1 MTRKSLDALLLEL
14 TNTVELL
21 RNSQIGAYIYPVVP
35 NEFTSWRDE
44 QRAWRESVVLF
55 DQSHHMAELMIEGPD
70 AFAMLQSLAP
80 NSFGNFPVNR
90 AKHFAPCG
98 HSGHVIG
105 DVILFR
111 LAEEQF
117 LIVGRVPTI
126 NWVQFHGETGG
137 WDVRL
142 DRDDRSPSR
151 PGPKAV
157 VRRRYRYQIQGP
169 NAPEL
174 LAKLNGGPVPEI
186 KFFHMGEISIGGRKV
201 RALRHGMSGEP
212 GLEVWGPFE
221 EGEEVRDVIVEA
233 GKEFGLRQV
242 GSRAYS
248 TNTLESGWIPSP
260 LPAVYTGEAMKSY
273 REWLPATG
281 YEGSGSIGG
290 SFVSDRIEDYY
301 LTPYD
306 LGYGPFVKFDH
317 DFIGRAALEKIAGAP
332 HRRKVTFAWNA
343 DDVAKVFRSFFEPG
357 IETYKYIDIPNTNYA
372 SSSYD
377 KVTRN
382 GRTVGLSMFAGYS
395 YNERSYLSLGVVDPD
410 VEVGEVLDLVWGE
423 PDGGTRKTT
432 VEPHRQTEIRVK
444 VSPVP
449 YSRDARESYA
459 DGWRTRQ
466 TA

>member
-1 MTRKSLDALLLEL
+1 MTRKGLDALLLES

-55 DQSHHMAELMIEGPD
+55 DQSHHMAELMIEGPE

-186 KFFHMGEISIGGRKV
+186 KFFHMGEISLGGRKV

>member
-1 MTRKSLDALLLEL
+1 M
-14 TNTVELL
+14 
-21 RNSQIGAYIYPVVP
+21 
-35 NEFTSWRDE
+35 
-44 QRAWRESVVLF
+44 
-55 DQSHHMAELMIEGPD
+55 
-70 AFAMLQSLAP
+70 
-80 NSFGNFPVNR
+80 
-90 AKHFAPCG
+90 
-98 HSGHVIG
+98 
-105 DVILFR
+105 
-111 LAEEQF
+111 
-117 LIVGRVPTI
+117 
-126 NWVQFHGETGG
+126 
-137 WDVRL
+137 
-142 DRDDRSPSR
+142 
-151 PGPKAV
+151 
-157 VRRRYRYQIQGP
+157 
-169 NAPEL
+169 
-174 LAKLNGGPVPEI
+174 
-186 KFFHMGEISIGGRKV
+186 
-201 RALRHGMSGEP
+201 
-212 GLEVWGPFE
+212 
-221 EGEEVRDVIVEA
+221 
-233 GKEFGLRQV
+233 
-242 GSRAYS
+242 
-248 TNTLESGWIPSP
+248 
-260 LPAVYTGEAMKSY
+260 PAVYTGEAMKSY

-410 VEVGEVLDLVWGE
+410 VEVGEVLTWSGASRTAA
-423 PDGGTRKTT
+423 PGRPRSSRT
-432 VEPHRQTEIRVK
+432 VQTEIRVK